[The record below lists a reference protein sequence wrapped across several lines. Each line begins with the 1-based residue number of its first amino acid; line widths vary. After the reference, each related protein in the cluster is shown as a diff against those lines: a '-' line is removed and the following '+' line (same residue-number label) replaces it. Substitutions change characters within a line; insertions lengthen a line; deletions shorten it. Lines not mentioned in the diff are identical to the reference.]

1 MANKMTKA
9 EINRK
14 VLSMKE
20 RLEVWRLKL
29 DQETDSRKI
38 LELKEI
44 INELD
49 DTITE
54 LEML

>member
-1 MANKMTKA
+1 MANRQTKA

-29 DQETDSRKI
+29 DQETDNKRI
-38 LELKEI
+38 LEIKGI

-49 DTITE
+49 DTITGME
-54 LEML
+54 RL